1 MSVSD
6 NLRADS
12 LGPDPVLLVAE
23 EQQQRPGQNHEET
36 DRDGQDAVGHVH
48 HVVSLASCV
57 LVLLNLKYLESL
69 KLHSVGF
76 SLKCSNMLPATQ
88 CL

>member
-23 EQQQRPGQNHEET
+23 EQQQRPGQNHEEA

-57 LVLLNLKYLESL
+57 LVLLNLKYLESVRYVL
-69 KLHSVGF
+69 FVGF
-76 SLKCSNMLPATQ
+76 SLNNLPAIL

>member
-12 LGPDPVLLVAE
+12 LGPDPVLPVAE
-23 EQQQRPGQNHEET
+23 EQQQRPGENHEEA
-36 DRDGQDAVGHVH
+36 DSDGQDAVGHVH

-57 LVLLNLKYLESL
+57 LVLLNLKYLESVRYVL
-69 KLHSVGF
+69 LLV
-76 SLKCSNMLPATQ
+76 LV
-88 CL
+88 

>member
-12 LGPDPVLLVAE
+12 LGPDPVLPVAE
-23 EQQQRPGQNHEET
+23 KQQHRPGQDHEEA
-36 DRDGQDAVGHVH
+36 DSDGQDAVGHVH

-57 LVLLNLKYLESL
+57 LVLLNLKYLESVRYVL
-69 KLHSVGF
+69 FVGF
-76 SLKCSNMLPATQ
+76 SYNLPAIQ